1 MAQWLEWLLFLQRTQ
16 VCCVAPTSDSSQPFS
31 VAPVAGDPTPSG
43 LLQHLHHMVHK
54 NSHRHIYIK
63 IHKGG
68 NKIDSEIYEN
78 TLVYLL
84 WNVFLQA
91 GVLVALL
98 VVDTNSKQ
106 LKKKNSGI
114 FWKRIQLN

>member
-1 MAQWLEWLLFLQRTQ
+1 MVR
-16 VCCVAPTSDSSQPFS
+16 VATVP
-31 VAPVAGDPTPSG
+31 AEDPG
-43 LLQHLHHMVHK
+43 LLCSTHIRQFTAFFCSSSCRGPDSLWPPPDLHHMVHK
-54 NSHRHIYIK
+54 NSHRHTYIK

-91 GVLVALL
+91 GGTGSSVGCRY
-98 VVDTNSKQ
+98 Q
-106 LKKKNSGI
+106 
-114 FWKRIQLN
+114 